1 MLILNAHDVP
11 RALSMPRAIQAMRRA
26 FGSFSSR
33 AADVP
38 PRAHLPIAPH
48 DGVTLVM
55 SAFLHDEGG
64 EELAVKVVSLFDHNV
79 EKGVARLQAAVLTLD
94 PSTGRPLAILEG
106 ASLTAIRTG
115 AASGLA
121 SDLMSRPNSRT
132 VAIFGAGVQARTQL
146 EAVCTVRPIETVWVH
161 DVMPE
166 AAARFAADVA
176 GRGPA
181 PDDVRVAASP
191 AEALAEADI
200 VCAATTSD
208 TPIFDD
214 ADLRPG
220 THLNAIGSYQPN
232 VVEIP
237 PETVVRARVVVDSL
251 EAALD
256 ETGDLIQPIRAGLIT
271 AAHIHAELGDLVLGR
286 AAGRENSEEITFFKS
301 VGLAVQDAV
310 AAHAALARAKELG
323 LGQTVEW

>member
-1 MLILNAHDVP
+1 MLILNAEDVP
-11 RALSMPRAIQAMRRA
+11 RALPMPRAVQAMRRA
-26 FGSFSSR
+26 FAAFSSHT
-33 AADVP
+33 ADVP
-38 PRAHLPIAPH
+38 PRAHLPIDPH

-55 SAFLHDEGG
+55 SAFLHDRGG
-64 EELAVKVVSLFDHNV
+64 EELAVKVVSLYDHNV

-94 PSTGRPLAILEG
+94 PATGRPLAILEG

-146 EAVCTVRPIETVWVH
+146 EGVCTVRPIETVWVH
-161 DVMPE
+161 DPIPE
-166 AAARFAADVA
+166 AAEKFAGDMA
-176 GRGPA
+176 GQGGVPS
-181 PDDVRVAASP
+181 DVRVAASP
-191 AEALAEADI
+191 AEALAGADI
-200 VCAATTSD
+200 VCAATTSH
-208 TPIFDD
+208 TPIFND

-220 THLNAIGSYQPN
+220 THLNAIGSYQPH
-232 VVEIP
+232 VVEVP
-237 PETVVRARVVVDSL
+237 AETVVRARIVVDSL

-256 ETGDLIQPIRAGLIT
+256 ETGDLIQPIRAGLMT
-271 AAHIHAELGDLVLGR
+271 PAHIHAELGDLVLGR
-286 AAGRENSEEITFFKS
+286 ASGRESDDEITFFKS

-310 AAHAALARAKELG
+310 AAHAALAQAKELG